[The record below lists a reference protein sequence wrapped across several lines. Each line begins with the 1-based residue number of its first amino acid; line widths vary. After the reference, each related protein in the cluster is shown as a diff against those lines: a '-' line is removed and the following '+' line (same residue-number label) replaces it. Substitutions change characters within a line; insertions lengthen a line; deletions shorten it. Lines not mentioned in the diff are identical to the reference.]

1 MILYTVTWTERKTP
15 YNFPRT
21 YREWHGTMAAANKA
35 AKARDSAAVAQ
46 VDVPTAKPEL
56 ITWLNANTNVAVVHT
71 K

>member
-21 YREWHGTMAAANKA
+21 YREWHGTAVAANKA

-56 ITWLNANTNVAVVHT
+56 IAWLNDNTRVKVVFVR
-71 K
+71 